1 MQLREI
7 KNEIR
12 VLGLSGIQSDS
23 TYYLFGVIYR
33 GSKWLDGILFS
44 STVGSDITKPII
56 ELIVSSKHYKQIRLV
71 IINKKFLP
79 HNIEI
84 CINQLSE
91 KLLKPVIEISNYY
104 YEQGFE
110 YKKGIFIKSFLID
123 KDRTKQVLQMTAL
136 KDYFPEALR
145 VSWLL
150 AQKFR
155 AT

>member
-56 ELIVSSKHYKQIRLV
+56 ELIVGSKHYKQIRLV

-104 YEQGFE
+104 DEQGFE

>member
-56 ELIVSSKHYKQIRLV
+56 ELIVGSKHYKQIRLV

>member
-104 YEQGFE
+104 DEQGFE